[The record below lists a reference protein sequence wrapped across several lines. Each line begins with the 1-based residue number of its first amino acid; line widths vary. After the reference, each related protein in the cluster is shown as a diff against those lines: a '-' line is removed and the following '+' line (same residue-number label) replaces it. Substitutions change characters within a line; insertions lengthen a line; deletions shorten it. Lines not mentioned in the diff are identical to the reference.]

1 MDSGS
6 WSFQNLLG
14 DHQTILNRKK
24 LEQHLKNI
32 EVHMSVQRLAEH
44 DHISLQ
50 IQINISEWFKISL
63 HIITWNSEYLINSK
77 AWHQTSIT
85 PCFILIFVESSIW
98 CTSTQWEWRL
108 NVCSPQSW
116 LPLAFSTTWVV
127 FEEALHSVLSQWEL
141 QLVQRD
147 H

>member
-50 IQINISEWFKISL
+50 IQINISE
-63 HIITWNSEYLINSK
+63 
-77 AWHQTSIT
+77 
-85 PCFILIFVESSIW
+85 
-98 CTSTQWEWRL
+98 
-108 NVCSPQSW
+108 
-116 LPLAFSTTWVV
+116 
-127 FEEALHSVLSQWEL
+127 
-141 QLVQRD
+141 
-147 H
+147 